1 MAFHLASRDETKVL
15 IGIAGPSSS
24 GKTYSALE
32 LGTGMVDDPA
42 SELFLIDTE
51 NRRGLHYASKF
62 KFQYDVLEAPYTPA
76 RYLAK
81 IREAKAAGAKCIITD
96 SMSHVHEG
104 PGGILDWHEQEI
116 DRMAGANASSSRREA
131 LNFAAWAKPK
141 ADWSLFRNTI
151 TQLDCHLI
159 FCLRA
164 KEKLKLLK
172 VKKQNQDG
180 SERTVNEPTP
190 QGWQPIVTEHFEY
203 EMTALLILPP
213 LSEGHIDTEAEAVK
227 IIGDHKGIF
236 RPGAQI
242 SREMGRQLVA
252 WAKGGEG
259 GKSILLQQGE
269 AAAARGT
276 EALRVWF
283 SSLTAEDKRRME
295 ADKDRLKEVAAKV
308 VDAPAQTA
316 SAEPAAD
323 DIKPNPMFEAVG
335 PNDQDKVL
343 DFANLL
349 LKAYTHEQ
357 IEVTVRTNRAWL
369 DTLPEKLGRIAN
381 TAINDA
387 KAKADANR

>member
-1 MAFHLASRDETKVL
+1 MVFRLASRDETKVL

-42 SELFLIDTE
+42 TELFLIDTE

-81 IREAKAAGAKCIITD
+81 IREAKHAGAKCIIVD

-104 PGGILDWHEQEI
+104 PGGILEWHEREI
-116 DRMAGANASSSRREA
+116 TRMVGENAPASRREA
-131 LNFAAWAKPK
+131 MNFAAWAKPK

-151 TQLDCHLI
+151 TQLDIHLI

-164 KEKLKLLK
+164 KEKLKLIK

-203 EMTALLILPP
+203 EMTALLMLPP
-213 LSEGHIDTEAEAVK
+213 LSEGKIEAKAEAAK
-227 IIGDHKGIF
+227 IIGDHREIF
-236 RPGAQI
+236 GDGAQI
-242 SREMGRQLVA
+242 SRAMGCQLVA
-252 WAKGGEG
+252 WAKGAED

-276 EALRVWF
+276 EALRIWF
-283 SSLTAEDKRRME
+283 TSLTADDKRRME
-295 ADKDRLKEVAAKV
+295 PDKDRLKVEAAKHDGNAATDV
-308 VDAPAQTA
+308 AETLDAEDAKPDPAL
-316 SAEPAAD
+316 
-323 DIKPNPMFEAVG
+323 EAVG
-335 PNDQDKVL
+335 PNDQDRVI
-343 DFANLL
+343 DFANLML
-349 LKAYTHEQ
+349 NAYDHDTIARTVASNKAW
-357 IEVTVRTNRAWL
+357 I
-369 DTLPEKLGRIAN
+369 DKLPEKLARIAA